1 MDPEKREI
9 NPGKELVLAMRPL
22 GCILVVIFTIACMA
36 LMLKSGPEDIDGYV
50 PPESDAYYAQ
60 HLDELQLELETH
72 VFPELEG
79 IRSCENTGN
88 VLEIVIDS
96 EHYIASRA
104 VIIRY
109 FDRELF
115 LFVKQ

>member
-1 MDPEKREI
+1 MGAEKRDMG
-9 NPGKELVLAMRPL
+9 PGKELVLARRPI
-22 GCILVVIFTIACMA
+22 GCVLVIIFTIACGA
-36 LMLKSGPEDIDGYV
+36 LMLKSGPEGIDGYD
-50 PPESDAYYAQ
+50 PPETDAYYAQ
-60 HLDELQLELETH
+60 HLDELETELETH

-79 IRSCENTGN
+79 IVSCQNTGN

-109 FDRELF
+109 FDRSLF
-115 LFVKQ
+115 LFVDK